1 MTSAFAAL
9 LEKLP
14 GAVAIVGMALF
25 AIFMFK
31 EYRAIRK
38 ENAESVKFFVNMRI
52 GDMMANLQAQ
62 LARLEGISTT
72 QETRLKEIDNL
83 YSMFNDDLNSKMQ
96 QINKDYREVEEKVG
110 RFKDAIPSVEEYS
123 ARDLYALAQMQDDP
137 RIRAELCTRILNY
150 PDARSKDL
158 EAAGD
163 MMRQSCRNSLALA
176 LYNKAVELDPERR
189 SAQIELLALQAELNP
204 ILRDESI
211 ASAIDLVLSSPA
223 ANGFARIVNALIE
236 IDRYQQVLDF
246 SCRFQQLV
254 AGKNQDLNALAL
266 RNIAVAHKQLG
277 NIDQSIIAYKDA
289 LLIHPN
295 DENILKP
302 YLSILKIQEDSEEY
316 FEVASRLI
324 QIDPS
329 DISYYLLYIG
339 ALVDAKRYSDA
350 NEWIKRA
357 KTLIQDKSEEAAI
370 RQYERKVAAAT
381 RFIPEGEI
389 PRQTEEA

>member
-1 MTSAFAAL
+1 
-9 LEKLP
+9 
-14 GAVAIVGMALF
+14 
-25 AIFMFK
+25 
-31 EYRAIRK
+31 
-38 ENAESVKFFVNMRI
+38 
-52 GDMMANLQAQ
+52 
-62 LARLEGISTT
+62 
-72 QETRLKEIDNL
+72 
-83 YSMFNDDLNSKMQ
+83 
-96 QINKDYREVEEKVG
+96 
-110 RFKDAIPSVEEYS
+110 
-123 ARDLYALAQMQDDP
+123 
-137 RIRAELCTRILNY
+137 
-150 PDARSKDL
+150 
-158 EAAGD
+158 

-189 SAQIELLALQAELNP
+189 SAQIEILALQSELNP

-211 ASAIDLVLSSPA
+211 ASAMDLVLSSPA

-295 DENILKP
+295 DENILQP

-329 DISYYLLYIG
+329 DISYNLLYIG